1 MSRASAIAAG
11 RRAALKGMTDTW
23 TVYRVGLEWSDATG
37 ADVETTTTVYDG
49 PGKLQSFE
57 SYEQNPNAGGH
68 EYTVMRPHLHL
79 PLEGTSADVEPKD
92 VAVCTASVADASM
105 VGIEVKVEGRQLKTY
120 MTARRFPVSE
130 VKLDCSPFSVL

>member
-23 TVYRVGLEWSDATG
+23 LVYRVGLEWSDAAG
-37 ADVETTTTVYDG
+37 ADVETTTTVYVG
-49 PGKLQSFE
+49 PGKLQSYE
-57 SYEQNPNAGGH
+57 SYEQTPNAGGH

-79 PLEGTSADVEPKD
+79 PLGVEAADVAPKD
-92 VAVCTASVADASM
+92 VAVCTASVADAAM
-105 VGIEVKVEGRQLKTY
+105 VGVELTIEGRQLKTY

-130 VKLDCSPFSVL
+130 VIA